1 MMTHRK
7 LTLSFLALLSASTLL
22 TACTQEKTSQNKTEP
37 KTVQTETKT
46 SQKADNQKTDDTPST
61 TTNTSTE
68 QAKTESSPQ
77 TSTDKTSQ
85 VTKPQA
91 STTIPD
97 ALVGTWSGSSQQAT
111 DVSMTIAAD
120 GTVST
125 TATFDSNEGPRLSNA
140 RLTQVQDLGN
150 SYYVLNV
157 EGDVEA
163 ITPGITGLGGASL
176 KTAQGL
182 KIENNILTVLMWSAS
197 PDQNFDFS
205 QPHEFNFS
213 LQKQ

>member
-1 MMTHRK
+1 MRYTK
-7 LTLSFLALLSASTLL
+7 LSLGFLALLSASALL
-22 TACTQEKTSQNKTEP
+22 TACTQEKISQNKTEP

-61 TTNTSTE
+61 TTEASTE
-68 QAKTESSPQ
+68 QANTESSPQ
-77 TSTDKTSQ
+77 ISSDKTSQ

-91 STTIPD
+91 ATTIPD
-97 ALVGTWSGSSQQAT
+97 VLVGTWSGTSQQAT
-111 DVSMTIAAD
+111 DVSMTISAD

-140 RLTQVQDLGN
+140 RLTQIQDLGN
-150 SYYVLNV
+150 SYYVLSF

-163 ITPGITGLGGASL
+163 IMPGITGLGGAGF

-182 KIENNILTVLMWSAS
+182 KIENNVLKVTTWSAA
-197 PDQNFDFS
+197 PDQDYDFS